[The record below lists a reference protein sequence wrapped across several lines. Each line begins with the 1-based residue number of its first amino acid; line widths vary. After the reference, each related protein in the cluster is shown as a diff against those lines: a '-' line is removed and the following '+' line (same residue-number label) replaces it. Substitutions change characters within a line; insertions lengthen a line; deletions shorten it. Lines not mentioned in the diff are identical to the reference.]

1 MLQPDDSDSLE
12 RERSLLSLGDA
23 LRDEPAP
30 EPSRLAR
37 ALAEVRSEKDVVQP
51 ARDAAARHRLARSRR
66 SARETPLLNALRNAP
81 EAPIAESQPEPEP
94 MPQPAKA
101 REKPVAAA
109 MPDMLD
115 EPDFPSAQ
123 EAEADERRYEEP
135 ARPRETPREEAAAS
149 MWEEPAPQ
157 RRPAYREPP
166 APSAEEVAERR
177 YEEPARSRET
187 RREEAAASMWEEPA
201 RQSRPAYREPAASP
215 TDEAEAAE
223 RRHDE
228 PEPASRPRQEEAAG
242 SMWEEPAQQR
252 RPAYREPE
260 YREAAPQAA
269 TPGDSGGLWNPLID
283 PGTVVAGII
292 RSKWI
297 IAATTIVG
305 ALLGVLIALNTP
317 KQYEAA
323 AEMVVDPRDLN
334 LGTELTQSSISNEAT
349 LAIVENQ
356 VRFIT
361 SGTVISKVVEQLH
374 LAEDPEF
381 NGQGPATGL
390 KGILSPV
397 LSVFRA
403 SDGED
408 DPGRRYALAVMN
420 LRRALSVERG
430 GKTFVI
436 VVGATTESGEKSAT
450 IANKMTE
457 VFQQSYGQL
466 QSDAAG
472 RATTELTS
480 KLDELRKGVETA
492 ERKVE
497 TFRAENDLVDA
508 QGRLISDDEI
518 LKLNEQLSI
527 ARARTLELNARAA
540 STRSVSTDAVL
551 AGSLPEDLASPS
563 MQELRAQYSALKGES
578 DRLAVRLGPRHPQ
591 RLALEA
597 QLSGARG
604 LIDAELKRVVSSIQT
619 DLKRAVQLEQELSSR
634 LAQLKVKQGSLSDKL
649 VTLRELERDATA
661 KRAVY
666 EAYLLR
672 ARETDEQQ
680 GINSA
685 NITVISKA
693 YAPLESNPPSRSTI
707 ALAGMLLGLMAGVG
721 IGGVRGT
728 LQSLRDRASGRPP
741 RLAWRLR
748 RRPAATMF
756 GQDDGLATVGE
767 TSAETAAESPADT
780 SVEQGL
786 EPAPEPGTSHSQ
798 YAYSSEPPKDTT
810 MQHPFAMPPPP
821 FDPNQPQAPAG
832 YAAQGYAQQPMPQAT
847 YPQQPSMQP
856 AGYAPQQPAA
866 YPQPPMQPSGYMPQQ
881 PQQPAAYPQQ
891 PVPPVAYAQSYYPPY
906 PQQQMQPVQQP
917 QPMQQVQP
925 GYAQPYGYA
934 QPIPPQQAHYAQPA
948 PGYWQP
954 FPPAPVPQ
962 PYVQPMPAYPQAY
975 APQPQQQPMNPQPQ
989 RPIAQSLQPAE
1000 ETPIEEIR
1008 ASLREFRDAIRDLAE
1023 SRSRRRYF

>member
-1 MLQPDDSDSLE
+1 MLQPDDNDSLE

-37 ALAEVRSEKDVVQP
+37 ALAEVRSEKDAVQP

-66 SARETPLLNALRNAP
+66 SARETPLLNALRDAP
-81 EAPIAESQPEPEP
+81 EASVADSEPDPEPEP
-94 MPQPAKA
+94 VPQRQPAKA
-101 REKPVAAA
+101 REKPVVAA
-109 MPDMLD
+109 MPDTFD
-115 EPDFPSAQ
+115 ERSTPP
-123 EAEADERRYEEP
+123 AEEIGAAERRYEEP
-135 ARPRETPREEAAAS
+135 ARSREARREEAAAS

-157 RRPAYREPP
+157 RRPAY
-166 APSAEEVAERR
+166 PSTADEAEVAEH
-177 YEEPARSRET
+177 
-187 RREEAAASMWEEPA
+187 
-201 RQSRPAYREPAASP
+201 
-215 TDEAEAAE
+215 
-223 RRHDE
+223 RHEE
-228 PEPASRPRQEEAAG
+228 PEPAPPPSQEEAYG
-242 SMWEEPAQQR
+242 SMWEEPAPQR

-269 TPGDSGGLWNPLID
+269 ASDDNGGQWNPLID
-283 PGTVVAGII
+283 PGTVVAGVI

-297 IAATTIVG
+297 IAATTIAG

-403 SDGED
+403 RDGED
-408 DPGRRYALAVMN
+408 NPGRRYALAVMN

-436 VVGATTESGEKSAT
+436 VVGATTQSGEKSAV

-480 KLDELRKGVETA
+480 KLDELRKGVEAA

-551 AGSLPEDLASPS
+551 AGSLPEELASPS

-591 RLALEA
+591 RLALES

-728 LQSLRDRASGRPP
+728 LQSLRDRAGGRPP

-756 GQDDGLATVGE
+756 GQDDGLATADE
-767 TSAETAAESPADT
+767 TSAETAAENPAET
-780 SVEQGL
+780 YAEQGL

-798 YAYSSEPPKDTT
+798 YTYSSEPPKDTT
-810 MQHPFAMPPPP
+810 MQHPFAMQPPP

-832 YAAQGYAQQPMPQAT
+832 YVAQGYAQQPMPQAA
-847 YPQQPSMQP
+847 YPQQPPMQP
-856 AGYAPQQPAA
+856 AGYAPQQPTA
-866 YPQPPMQPSGYMPQQ
+866 YPQQPMQPSGYAPQQ

-891 PVPPVAYAQSYYPPY
+891 PAPPVGYAQPYHPPY

-917 QPMQQVQP
+917 QPMQQAQP

-934 QPIPPQQAHYAQPA
+934 QPIPSQQAHYAQPA

-962 PYVQPMPAYPQAY
+962 PYVQPMPAGMYPQAY
-975 APQPQQQPMNPQPQ
+975 APQPQQQPVNPQPQ